1 MPRKTERLTITAE
14 GRDKGKV
21 FVLTEMPADQGE
33 RWALRALL
41 ALTNTGAAIPEEA
54 LSAGMAGLA
63 AVGIQALGML
73 QAPQVQ
79 PLLDELWPSCV
90 RFQPPNEKISP
101 VEVLPG
107 PTSQIE
113 EVSTRL
119 TIYRALLKLHTGF
132 SLPDGSPTSGM
143 QNSGAD
149 EVKSGWLS
157 SMSRA
162 LLGLLSLHG
171 SRR

>member
-1 MPRKTERLTITAE
+1 MARKTERLTITSE

-21 FVLTEMPADQGE
+21 FILTEMPSDQGE

-54 LSAGMAGLA
+54 LGAGMAGLA

-73 QAPQVQ
+73 DSVQVQ

-90 RFQPPNEKISP
+90 RIVPPNQKIMP
-101 VEVLPG
+101 QEIFPG
-107 PTSQIE
+107 VNSQIE
-113 EVSTRL
+113 EVKTRFE
-119 TIYRALLKLHTGF
+119 IYRALLRLHTGF
-132 SLPDGSPTSGM
+132 SMPVELPTLESESAGKFEG
-143 QNSGAD
+143 
-149 EVKSGWLS
+149 GWIS

-162 LLGLLSLHG
+162 LLGLLSRTV

>member
-1 MPRKTERLTITAE
+1 MPRRIERLTIAAE

-21 FVLTEMPADQGE
+21 FQLTEMAADQGE

-54 LSAGMAGLA
+54 LGAGMAGLA
-63 AVGIQALGML
+63 AVGVQALGLL
-73 QAPQVQ
+73 QHEKVQ

-90 RFQPPNEKISP
+90 RFIPPHPNVPPQEIM
-101 VEVLPG
+101 PG
-107 PTSQIE
+107 LGSQIE

-119 TIYRALLKLHTGF
+119 VIYKALLKLHTGF
-132 SLPDGSPTSGM
+132 SMPDVPPTSGTD
-143 QNSGAD
+143 QGEA
-149 EVKSGWLS
+149 VKPGWLT

-162 LLGLLSLHG
+162 LLGLLSRHG
-171 SRR
+171 